1 MGQDCVLSRGRSIT
15 CAKGRHATRNCLQT
29 TIDSGPST
37 SQVKHRFSKNSQDP
51 HVAKSDLGTK
61 RICPTTGKKFY
72 DLNKSP
78 VISPYTGEVV
88 PIAPVAPP
96 RAARGDAARAAAA
109 ASANAAADT
118 PEPAEVEEVSLEE
131 ADAEENSGKVKAVVP
146 ESEDDIEIDETIE
159 DDDDDDSTFI
169 PDEEEGDE
177 DVTDIIGDVGG
188 DEET

>member
-1 MGQDCVLSRGRSIT
+1 M
-15 CAKGRHATRNCLQT
+15 
-29 TIDSGPST
+29 
-37 SQVKHRFSKNSQDP
+37 
-51 HVAKSDLGTK
+51 AKSDLGTK

-96 RAARGDAARAAAA
+96 RAARGEAARATVVPEAA
-109 ASANAAADT
+109 
-118 PEPAEVEEVSLEE
+118 PEPAEAEELVSLEE
-131 ADAEENSGKVKAVVP
+131 ADAEEKTGKVKAVVP

-169 PDEEEGDE
+169 ADEEEGDE
-177 DVTDIIGDVGG
+177 DVTDIIGDVSG